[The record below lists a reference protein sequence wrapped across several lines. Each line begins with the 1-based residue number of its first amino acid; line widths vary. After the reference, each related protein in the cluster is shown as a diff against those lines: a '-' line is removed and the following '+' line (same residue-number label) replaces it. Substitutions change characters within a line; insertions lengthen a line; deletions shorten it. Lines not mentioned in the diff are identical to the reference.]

1 MEQNETQTEKIEIEN
16 DLVKEDVKLSFEP
29 DWKDSY
35 LRLLADFDN
44 YKKRMVR
51 EKEEIRT
58 KTKLDTLSSILEL
71 DNDIHFSLKMI
82 GDKKSLEV
90 VKIFTDKLQSFLKS
104 KGIEEIQTTTYDA
117 DIHEVVSVV
126 ETGTESILD
135 VVSKGYKMNG
145 QIVKHPKII
154 LSK

>member
-126 ETGTESILD
+126 ETGTETILD